1 MNATTNT
8 KGNPMRSRPTV
19 AVDTVATITEP
30 VTTSRTATIELSNPE
45 LTAFIEAEAARLGV
59 PFETALGYTLAKGV
73 AMIRNTRNLMNK
85 NTGV

>member
-1 MNATTNT
+1 
-8 KGNPMRSRPTV
+8 MRSRPTV

-59 PFETALGYTLAKGV
+59 PFETAATV
-73 AMIRNTRNLMNK
+73 RSPR
-85 NTGV
+85 